1 MSDWLFGIAV
11 KFMLALNKTR
21 IIRRFV
27 KTDYMIGWN
36 GVCDGCG
43 GKVRFLFSKCMVF
56 AEDSTAIWLMMD
68 KIRYCKSCGHPF
80 ITARQWKSYNVTNEL
95 LAIKENK

>member
-36 GVCDGCG
+36 GICDGCG

-56 AEDSTAIWLMMD
+56 AEDSTSIWLMMD
-68 KIRYCKSCGHPF
+68 KIRYCKSCGNPF
-80 ITARQWKSYNVTNEL
+80 YTVRQWKSYNVTNEL
-95 LAIKENK
+95 LAIKEIK